1 MTMSVEQRYPEI
13 QPFLDDTTDYVN
25 EGAEIN
31 VNGRRYL
38 VVTQRGE
45 EDSGQLLF
53 EITERG
59 LELRDSDT
67 AIDVL
72 QRETATPTAAG
83 VSCGPSDA
91 NAHRDVHSRAVEQ
104 VDRFSSADGP
114 DHGNLACVWAVRRI
128 AHQVLGRWITRT
140 DGTAIFD
147 QELRACFGHTLQDDE
162 VPAGGIII
170 SPTETVGTRRNIGH
184 VGLLGPHTGNG
195 SRLIY
200 SNSSSAAKWKQNF
213 TLESWIARYRVA
225 KGLKVRFFPL
235 PLRGGPIA

>member
-1 MTMSVEQRYPEI
+1 MGVEQRYPEI
-13 QPFLDDTTDYVN
+13 QPFLDDTGDYLN
-25 EGAEIN
+25 EGAEIT

-38 VVTQRGE
+38 IVTQRGE

-53 EITERG
+53 EITTRG

-72 QRETATPTAAG
+72 RETATTTAAD
-83 VSCGPSDA
+83 VSCGSSDA
-91 NAHRDVHSRAVEQ
+91 NAHRDLHSQAVEQ
-104 VDRFSSADGP
+104 VDRFSSAAGP
-114 DHGNLACVWAVRRI
+114 DQGNLACVWAVRHI

-140 DGTAIFD
+140 NGTAVFD
-147 QELRACFGHTLQDDE
+147 QELRACFGHTAQDDE
-162 VPAGGIII
+162 VAAGGIII

-213 TLESWIARYRVA
+213 TLESWIAKYRGA

-235 PLRGGPIA
+235 PLRGAPIA